1 MVKISEAELEVMKI
15 VWEKDE
21 ITSSEIVDKLQNK
34 NWTDNTIRTLINR
47 LVNKKAIGIS
57 RKERNRIYIYVPLIK
72 EEKYKN
78 YVSKKLLKK
87 LFNNSIEEM
96 IECLKYNDED

>member
-1 MVKISEAELEVMKI
+1 MQS
-15 VWEKDE
+15 
-21 ITSSEIVDKLQNK
+21 K

-57 RKERNRIYIYVPLIK
+57 GKERNRIYIYVPLIK

-78 YVSKKLLKK
+78 YVSNKLLEK

-96 IECLKYNDED
+96 IECL